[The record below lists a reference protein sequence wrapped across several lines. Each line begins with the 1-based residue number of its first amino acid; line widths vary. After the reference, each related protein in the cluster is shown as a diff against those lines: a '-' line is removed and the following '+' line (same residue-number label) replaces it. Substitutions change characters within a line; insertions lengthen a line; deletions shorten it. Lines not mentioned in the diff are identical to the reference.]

1 MEEETLDTILNGR
14 LQVFQNKKGY
24 RFSLDSI
31 LLAHFVSLKPRAR
44 VIDLGCGNGIIVL
57 IAAKRFPHVNCVGL
71 EIQEKLAEL
80 ARKNTQLN
88 GLSGR
93 VK

>member
-1 MEEETLDTILNGR
+1 MMEEETLDAILNGR

-24 RFSLDSI
+24 RFTLDSI

-57 IAAKRFPHVNCVGL
+57 IAAKH
-71 EIQEKLAEL
+71 IQMK
-80 ARKNTQLN
+80 
-88 GLSGR
+88 
-93 VK
+93 